1 MLFYA
6 EIRSQMTVGRFEGK
20 KSDDGFQKQ
29 LSSIFVLELNLCYVY
44 SRISYKHHKY

>member
-1 MLFYA
+1 MNAGTLFYA

-29 LSSIFVLELNLCYVY
+29 
-44 SRISYKHHKY
+44 